1 MTKMK
6 KISLA
11 LAAMALSG
19 SLAGPASALGSSE
32 LAQVRA
38 YVEAGDDAGL
48 RSFILQNLSVL
59 DSSPLSAML
68 REYVQS
74 PPERT
79 FFTALGFQN
88 PVSEELQD
96 ILEKSKTDSSLY

>member
-32 LAQVRA
+32 LAQIRA
-38 YVEAGDDAGL
+38 YVEAGDDDGL
-48 RSFILQNLSVL
+48 RNFILLNPSIL
-59 DSSPLSAML
+59 DASPLSEML
-68 REYVQS
+68 RDYVQT

-79 FFTALGFQN
+79 FFSRLGFQN
-88 PVSEELQD
+88 PIPDELQD
-96 ILEKSKTDSSLY
+96 VVERSATDSSLY